1 MEALNELFAQYES
14 VATAFYTFVGFLAAV
29 SAIAY
34 RANIW
39 KNATQDAKLKAE
51 REQKE
56 RWKDEIMEAVKIA
69 LIDQRQEYQSTF
81 FDKNVN
87 RMDELDRYFLE
98 QGRDIN
104 KILRWISENK

>member
-1 MEALNELFAQYES
+1 MEALNNILGEYES
-14 VATAFYTFVGFLAAV
+14 IATAFYTFVGFLAAI

-34 RANIW
+34 RANVW
-39 KNATQDAKLKAE
+39 KNASQEARLQAE
-51 REQKE
+51 REQKA
-56 RWKDEIMEAVKIA
+56 RWKEEIMEAVELA
-69 LIDQRQEYQSTF
+69 LTKQRQENQAEF

-87 RMDELDRYFLE
+87 RMDDLDRYFLE